1 MRRFIYLILMLLMLS
16 VSCTDD
22 SCRYEVLDRADSI
35 MSVDADSALNI
46 LNSMSDSMS
55 SASDAVRNR
64 YYILLAKAQNKAFVP
79 FTSDGMM
86 KTVAGYYDRHGSANE
101 RMLAHYLLGCVYR
114 DLDSIPLALQCYENA
129 ASMADTM
136 SADCDYATLCRIY
149 GQSSDLFEEE
159 LMPRNMLET
168 ADLLYKYAMKAKDT
182 LTALQAY
189 DTKAVAYYLLSDFD
203 MEIKTSEKASRL
215 YKKYG
220 FNQESALALGGL
232 IVAYSERKDF
242 KNALRCIKCYE
253 AGSGYFDENGN
264 IEHGREIYYYNKG
277 LYFLGV
283 NKLDS
288 SLYYF
293 RKLQKVKEPTL
304 NQRLAASRGLTLFFE
319 KNGQKDSALK
329 YSLVSYELNDSICT
343 DLMKSG
349 CSSVQAQYEHNRLQ
363 IHADMKELEAQ
374 KAKLAALT
382 VFTILLAVIFIVI
395 IVIRKHREEAARQQL
410 EYEHDRQRLV
420 QAQTDLQRLLAQTE
434 DERNA
439 LVEEYRQTI
448 EKLTYKLKAADT
460 SNVEER
466 LQRSPIAQKFLY
478 MSGKPDMKPSASDWR
493 ELRAMF
499 NAEIPGFYAKLNSR
513 SILRIE
519 EYDLCM
525 LVRLH
530 FKPSEMSNMT
540 GIPLKSV
547 SAMRRRMTQKILG
560 QDGSPKDLDE
570 FLLSIKE

>member
-1 MRRFIYLILMLLMLS
+1 
-16 VSCTDD
+16 
-22 SCRYEVLDRADSI
+22 
-35 MSVDADSALNI
+35 
-46 LNSMSDSMS
+46 
-55 SASDAVRNR
+55 
-64 YYILLAKAQNKAFVP
+64 
-79 FTSDGMM
+79 
-86 KTVAGYYDRHGSANE
+86 
-101 RMLAHYLLGCVYR
+101 
-114 DLDSIPLALQCYENA
+114 
-129 ASMADTM
+129 
-136 SADCDYATLCRIY
+136 
-149 GQSSDLFEEE
+149 
-159 LMPRNMLET
+159 MLET

-215 YKKYG
+215 YKWYG

-349 CSSVQAQYEHNRLQ
+349 CSSVQAQYEP
-363 IHADMKELEAQ
+363 
-374 KAKLAALT
+374 
-382 VFTILLAVIFIVI
+382 
-395 IVIRKHREEAARQQL
+395 QQ
-410 EYEHDRQRLV
+410 
-420 QAQTDLQRLLAQTE
+420 
-434 DERNA
+434 
-439 LVEEYRQTI
+439 
-448 EKLTYKLKAADT
+448 T
-460 SNVEER
+460 SNT
-466 LQRSPIAQKFLY
+466 
-478 MSGKPDMKPSASDWR
+478 
-493 ELRAMF
+493 
-499 NAEIPGFYAKLNSR
+499 
-513 SILRIE
+513 
-519 EYDLCM
+519 C
-525 LVRLH
+525 
-530 FKPSEMSNMT
+530 
-540 GIPLKSV
+540 
-547 SAMRRRMTQKILG
+547 
-560 QDGSPKDLDE
+560 
-570 FLLSIKE
+570 